1 MAGLAILCPP
11 TYPASRTVH
20 ASKYALAAFIQ
31 GVASAFRH
39 HLFEHAS
46 HCFYS
51 IHQLIQLCQLSLG
64 QRSAAFRGASDV
76 AESKEQMSDFSQ
88 CETQL
93 TRTLNDCQRVKRCGV
108 VSSLPADS
116 RGSRKQSNSLVITN
130 RRCLESHLS
139 PPPPRKLS
147 KARWRK
153 SQREDQRL
161 GVMIPFFPPGVYG
174 ARESSQGSALC
185 SDERAEHARP

>member
-64 QRSAAFRGASDV
+64 QRSPAFRGASDV

-130 RRCLESHLS
+130 RRCLESPLS

-147 KARWRK
+147 KAARWRK

-161 GVMIPFFPPGVYG
+161 GSDDPILSAGSVRSAGV
-174 ARESSQGSALC
+174 ESRLCALL
-185 SDERAEHARP
+185 